1 MKGKIEGSKP
11 KKLSDL
17 DIGIIRELY
26 RDSRQSNRQIAK
38 KLKSNQSKVNR
49 RISWLLEN
57 GYIKKFTI
65 QPDFWKLGKSVF
77 AVIYVKLSIEAL
89 NKNNLVVEDIALN
102 LKKHPSVFHSL
113 VISGEWDIL
122 LIVRTNNIDELHN
135 FINNFIRKEKCVAD
149 DLTFFSFRE
158 IEEYDNPFD

>member
-1 MKGKIEGSKP
+1 MEGKIKDSKP
-11 KKLSDL
+11 KKLSAL
-17 DIGIIRELY
+17 DMGIIRELY
-26 RDSRQSNRQIAK
+26 RDSRQSNKQIAK

-49 RISWLLEN
+49 RISWFLKN

-89 NKNNLVVEDIALN
+89 NKNKLVMEDIALN

-135 FINNFIRKEKCVAD
+135 FINNVIRKEKCVAD